1 MGPWSS
7 LERERLALLTDGR
20 DLDYSVLWAEGHCVQ
35 RESDKVLFTFPKPSM
50 RVVLPGSG
58 EEVKLGADLLG
69 YG

>member
-1 MGPWSS
+1 MGPWST

-20 DLDYSVLWAEGHCVQ
+20 DLDYLVLWAEGHCVQ
-35 RESDKVLFTFPKPSM
+35 RKSDKVLSIFTKPNM

-58 EEVKLGADLLG
+58 EEVKLGEDLLG

>member
-1 MGPWSS
+1 MGPWST

-20 DLDYSVLWAEGHCVQ
+20 DLGYAVLWAEGHCVQ
-35 RESDKVLFTFPKPSM
+35 RKSDKVLSIFTKPSM